1 MGAKRTLGA
10 MRAALH
16 LLELG
21 GVVLAETFART
32 LTGPAVGRVAAAAGR
47 AWYRLD
53 GRRRRRALENLRV
66 AFPGLP
72 EAQRAQLARR
82 AMGQLLLVPLEVMTS
97 TRFLPTLAVLE
108 RRVEQHGDWQAF
120 HADVARGEGGIVVAA
135 HLGSWEVAAR
145 ALLLAGVPAR
155 AVMRPLDNPWLNQRI
170 VGSRGGDGRVIGK
183 RGAARQ
189 VLSTVR
195 ERRWAA
201 LLADQNAGR
210 KGVFV
215 PFFGLPASTHALP
228 ALLALRLGCPL
239 YATACLRARR
249 GPWTYDL
256 HYRRILPGG
265 RGPGPVEPAR
275 VEQVLREVS
284 AAIEGWVRRAPEQY
298 NWVHRRWRTRPAGEV
313 PGPQLPA
320 YAREGQE

>member
-1 MGAKRTLGA
+1 

-21 GVVLAETFART
+21 GVVLAETLART
-32 LTGPAVGRVAAAAGR
+32 LTGPAVGRVARAAGR

-66 AFPGLP
+66 AFPALAP
-72 EAQRAQLARR
+72 SQREDLARR
-82 AMGQLLLVPLEVMTS
+82 AMGQLLQVPLEVMTS
-97 TRFLPTLAVLE
+97 SRFLPTLEVM
-108 RRVEQHGDWQAF
+108 RRQVQQHGDWEAF
-120 HADVARGEGGIVVAA
+120 HADVARGAGGIVVAA

-228 ALLALRLGCPL
+228 AMLALRLRCPL
-239 YATACLRARR
+239 YATACLRAAR

-265 RGPGPVEPAR
+265 RGPSTGAAP
-275 VEQVLREVS
+275 QVDEVLAAVS
-284 AAIEGWVRRAPEQY
+284 AAIEGWVRLAPEQY
-298 NWVHRRWRTRPAGEV
+298 NWVHRRWRTRPPGEA
-313 PGPQLPA
+313 PGTQVPA
-320 YAREGQE
+320 YALED